1 MHFLHV
7 KPRSFVPPSYFAQAR
22 PSEAFYQYKLPRSDE
37 LDPGKPQ
44 TSLAYRWIAMKH
56 GAWTIA
62 PRGWVVTH
70 ALYVIL
76 LVAMLF
82 WWINASLIAI
92 AVARV
97 ATLILAAAM

>member
-1 MHFLHV
+1 
-7 KPRSFVPPSYFAQAR
+7 
-22 PSEAFYQYKLPRSDE
+22 
-37 LDPGKPQ
+37 
-44 TSLAYRWIAMKH
+44 
-56 GAWTIA
+56 
-62 PRGWVVTH
+62 VTH